1 MLIFFMTEIFY
12 RPANVS
18 GVKTP
23 PYIALL
29 QPEFPGKMTANPKKL
44 ATVRRVFNTAH
55 SNTYTFLHCQCQKGC
70 QRRWPHMA
78 KYTKPLEEAGK
89 GFIALGNLGA
99 GLLFFQSFWLTEK
112 LSSLVASIAWLIS
125 FYAIG
130 MALISRKT
138 RRRKK

>member
-55 SNTYTFLHCQCQKGC
+55 SMPYAFLYSHA
-70 QRRWPHMA
+70 A
-78 KYTKPLEEAGK
+78 KRLPKE
-89 GFIALGNLGA
+89 
-99 GLLFFQSFWLTEK
+99 
-112 LSSLVASIAWLIS
+112 VASHGKIH
-125 FYAIG
+125 
-130 MALISRKT
+130 KT
-138 RRRKK
+138 AGRSGQDLTYIHLYPQHIVETYGYSQTCHI

>member
-55 SNTYTFLHCQCQKGC
+55 SMPYAFLYSHA
-70 QRRWPHMA
+70 A
-78 KYTKPLEEAGK
+78 KRLPKEVASHGKIYKTAGRSGQ
-89 GFIALGNLGA
+89 GFYSPREPRGGIALFPI
-99 GLLFFQSFWLTEK
+99 LL
-112 LSSLVASIAWLIS
+112 VD
-125 FYAIG
+125 
-130 MALISRKT
+130 RKVVQP
-138 RRRKK
+138 RGKYSVVN